1 MLSLKKCKQ
10 ILNQNGDNHSDEQV
24 KKIRQFLYQ
33 MAEIEYQQFKKKQT
47 DEECNHLHQSKH
59 RRTG

>member
-10 ILNQNGDNHSDEQV
+10 ILNQNDGNYSEEQV

-33 MAEIEYQQFKKKQT
+33 IAEIDYQQFKQNQAN
-47 DEECNHLHQSKH
+47 EECHNLHQSKH
-59 RRTG
+59 R